1 MKRVEE
7 ESLPSFSW
15 FQKDE
20 GAEQNRSSKDSLQPR
35 AGALLKTG
43 VLSLF
48 LHSAL
53 VVLLILSVR
62 SGTTK
67 DSLSVYRVTLQ
78 PFSPAEKRNQKPLLP
93 RASTKDCLC
102 RCPFCEK
109 LKLETKKLSHWK
121 R

>member
-20 GAEQNRSSKDSLQPR
+20 GAEQNRSSRDSLQPR
-35 AGALLKTG
+35 AGALLKMG

-78 PFSPAEKRNQKPLLP
+78 PFSPAEKRNQKPLLIP
-93 RASTKDCLC
+93 RFHE
-102 RCPFCEK
+102 R
-109 LKLETKKLSHWK
+109 LSVPLLPSAKNSNWK
-121 R
+121 QRN